1 MTLLDPLTVRSAD
14 PPPARPDAV
23 PGGPAE
29 RPQPWVPIRSLSE
42 RHRPRIL
49 AHLLELSAR
58 DRYLRFGHPATD
70 SQIAHYV
77 DRLDFERDEVLGIF
91 NRRLRLLAMAH
102 LAYLDTADESP
113 PTQAEFGV
121 TVSERARGRGFGSRL
136 FELAVL
142 HARNR
147 GVRTLQIHALSENT
161 TMLHIARHAGAAVVR
176 EGGESQAS
184 LRLPPETLASQ
195 MEQLVVDGAAEIDYQ
210 LKSQARRVDDLLH
223 ALGNLAG
230 TTPRK

>member
-1 MTLLDPLTVRSAD
+1 MHLLDPATERAAD
-14 PPPARPDAV
+14 VGPDV
-23 PGGPAE
+23 PAE
-29 RPQPWVPIRSLSE
+29 RTRPWVPIRSLSE

-49 AHLLELSAR
+49 VHLLELSAR

-70 SQIAHYV
+70 AQIKHYV

-102 LAYLDTADESP
+102 LAYLGAPDGSP
-113 PTQAEFGV
+113 PIEAEFGV
-121 TVSERARGRGFGSRL
+121 TVSERARGRGFGTRL

-147 GVRTLQIHALSENT
+147 GVRMLQIHALSENT
-161 TMLHIARHAGAAVVR
+161 TMLHITRQAGAAVVR

-195 MEQLVVDGAAEIDYQ
+195 MEQLVIDGAAEIDYQ
-210 LKSQARRVDDLLH
+210 FKSQVRRVDELLQ

-230 TTPRK
+230 SAPRE